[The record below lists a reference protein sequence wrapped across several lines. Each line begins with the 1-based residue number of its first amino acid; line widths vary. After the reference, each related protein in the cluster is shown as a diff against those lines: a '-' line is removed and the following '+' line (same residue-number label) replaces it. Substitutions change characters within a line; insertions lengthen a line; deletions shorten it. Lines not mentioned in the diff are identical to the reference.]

1 MTRDSAVNG
10 VLREHQSCCITDSYE
25 ENRCGLDVRG
35 LEFSNL
41 IALHGT
47 NYQLNHNWQGRLCD
61 RIIMGSLDENFVC
74 AVEFKG
80 GRSADIATAVEQIQG
95 GLNLAAALRLGSWAA
110 EWHPILVYSGSV
122 PRDELNVLQRRQVTY
137 RNQKRLVRRIDCGS
151 RLLDH
156 LNKPQ

>member
-1 MTRDSAVNG
+1 MTLDPAINR

-35 LEFSNL
+35 LERSNL

-47 NYQLNHNWQGRLCD
+47 NYQSNHRWQGRLCD

-80 GRSADIATAVEQIQG
+80 GRSADIATAIDQIQG
-95 GLNLAAALRLGSWAA
+95 GLNLAVDLQLGSWATK
-110 EWHPILVYSGSV
+110 WHPILVYSGSV
-122 PRDELNVLQRRQVTY
+122 PRDELTVLQRKQVTY
-137 RNQKRLVRRIDCGS
+137 RNQKRLVRRLDCGS
-151 RLLDH
+151 SLLNY
-156 LNKPQ
+156 LNKQ